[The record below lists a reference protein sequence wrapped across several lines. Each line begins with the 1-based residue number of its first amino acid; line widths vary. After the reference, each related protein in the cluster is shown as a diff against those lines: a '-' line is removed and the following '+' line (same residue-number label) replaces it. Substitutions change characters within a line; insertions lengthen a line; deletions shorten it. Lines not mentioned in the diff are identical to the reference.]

1 MAKVKDNIVTTGLS
15 GKLGNLIVFRNRG
28 GKTIVSKAPK
38 KKEQELSEAQ
48 QQHQLRFQEAII
60 YGKASMSDS
69 QKKEAYDASAEE
81 GQSGFNVAVADFLNA
96 PQIKE
101 INFSSYTGQPGS
113 YIRIY
118 ATDDF
123 NVDDVTVTILNADGS
138 EVEKGNA
145 VREPGSGWWQYI
157 ATATNESL
165 DGDKIII
172 RASDIPGN
180 LTQKDQQIGT
190 TPR

>member
-1 MAKVKDNIVTTGLS
+1 
-15 GKLGNLIVFRNRG
+15 
-28 GKTIVSKAPK
+28 
-38 KKEQELSEAQ
+38 
-48 QQHQLRFQEAII
+48 
-60 YGKASMSDS
+60 
-69 QKKEAYDASAEE
+69 
-81 GQSGFNVAVADFLNA
+81 
-96 PQIKE
+96 
-101 INFSSYTGQPGS
+101 
-113 YIRIY
+113 
-118 ATDDF
+118 
-123 NVDDVTVTILNADGS
+123 VTVTILNADGS